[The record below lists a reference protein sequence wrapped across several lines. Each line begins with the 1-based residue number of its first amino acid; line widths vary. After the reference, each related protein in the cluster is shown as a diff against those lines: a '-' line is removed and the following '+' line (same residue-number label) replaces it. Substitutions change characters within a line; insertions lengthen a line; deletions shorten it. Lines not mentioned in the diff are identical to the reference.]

1 MKNIKRMTVAG
12 YTVEYV
18 DLREPKPRKI
28 YTETAAFDTDAIA
41 AAHTLGVE
49 FTGYIRQRYER
60 AGYHVLTISKASRR
74 ECFVDMGELYQQAGQ
89 GAPTQATESIDQGE
103 GMAIPYRPSE
113 GVSEAQGGTAA

>member
-1 MKNIKRMTVAG
+1 MKSIKRMTVAG

-28 YTETAAFDTDAIA
+28 YTETAAFDADAIA
-41 AAHTLGVE
+41 AANTLGVE

-89 GAPTQATESIDQGE
+89 GTPAQAPESIDQGE